1 MKKLVEKVK
10 EGNLTAEE
18 KGNLVLSLIKLAD
31 EGKKFPGSID
41 DYLIDDKSNICFLS
55 TEDND
60 VTLASPE
67 FFTGAEVDL
76 RDKSMFSVGLLAYY
90 IYNGRTY
97 YDVAKIIPLEICDL
111 AENGSG
117 SLIGGD
123 ELSGAYAGFT
133 AWRADKRYEGAKAFL
148 KYIKTNF
155 KGTYVVNYRCDGSTV
170 KIDKGEL
177 VGDIEE
183 YPATDT
189 IETNDGAKY
198 KINKKCKI
206 PYRVGNTEYTVNVT
220 RIKTLASSHIPNR
233 ATREPG
239 GTMER
244 TTTDTISTGLPARA
258 EDVDNNTRIVNGKVQ
273 SVAVDMNLPSEVR
286 SLALVEFVC
295 DGRVVYETECKNISA
310 PIVDYP
316 FGRWVTS
323 ADGEEYIALATADII
338 NADGVYKYMIPVKK
352 ARGKIRTCI
361 MLEGSDCM
369 FQKLVSIGERES
381 KSFTCY
387 VDSNGFKAPLV
398 GGYVDSGSGEV
409 IFRGSIGLTPPR
421 LSKEKKVRVTVN
433 SYLDGDYITI
443 DAVEVDSGA
452 VLLEGK
458 RIDMPKST

>member
-10 EGNLTAEE
+10 EGNLTDEE

-31 EGKKFPGSID
+31 EGKKFPGAID
-41 DYLIDDKSNICFLS
+41 NYLIDDKSNICFMS
-55 TEDND
+55 TEDSD

-67 FFTGAEVDL
+67 FFTGTEVDL

-90 IYNGRTY
+90 IYNGRTF
-97 YDVAKIIPLEICDL
+97 YDVAGIIPLEICDL
-111 AENGSG
+111 AENGSE

-133 AWRADKRYEGAKAFL
+133 AWRADKRYEGVQAFF

-155 KGTYVVNYRCDGSTV
+155 KGTYIVNYRCDGSTV

-183 YPATDT
+183 YPITDI
-189 IETNDGAKY
+189 IEANDGTKY

-206 PYRVGNTEYTVNVT
+206 PYRVGTAEYTVDVT
-220 RIKTLASSHIPNR
+220 RIKTPASVHLPER
-233 ATREPG
+233 VTCEQGDTA
-239 GTMER
+239 GTTANE
-244 TTTDTISTGLPARA
+244 TTSTGLPARA
-258 EDVDNNTRIVNGKVQ
+258 EDVDYNTRIINGKVQ
-273 SVAVDMNLPSEVR
+273 SVAVDMNLPHEVR
-286 SLALVEFVC
+286 NLALIEFVC

-316 FGRWVTS
+316 FGRWIAS
-323 ADGEEYIALATADII
+323 AGGEEYIALATADIT
-338 NADGVYKYMIPVKK
+338 NVDGACKYTIPVKK

-361 MLEGSDCM
+361 MLEGSDRM
-369 FQKLVSIGERES
+369 FQKLVSVGVYES

-421 LSKEKKVRVTVN
+421 LSAEKKVRVTVN

-443 DAVEVDSGA
+443 DAVEVDSGT
-452 VLLEGK
+452 VLFEAK